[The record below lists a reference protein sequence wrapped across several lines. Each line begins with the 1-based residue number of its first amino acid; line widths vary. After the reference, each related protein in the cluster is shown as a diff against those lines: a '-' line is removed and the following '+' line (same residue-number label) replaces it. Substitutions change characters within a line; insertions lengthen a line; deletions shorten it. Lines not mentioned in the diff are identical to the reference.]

1 MHRYTLKMNSVTVL
15 SFLSFQEVLEI
26 VDICPY
32 LKALLSLLKGVF
44 FLVLVCFHCLSSLNN
59 RIMLHMEHGLICVTN
74 TFQLRGKFHVYLDN
88 FKWVSCT
95 SMLSMTGGREDSSED
110 TSLNSFWTLIKPRS
124 ATKALFEVEDSGTT
138 ITGAFKLTS
147 IKRRKLFL
155 AKSFMLEAAISAA
168 WTVTAVR
175 ASCAVWKL
183 FRKFYC

>member
-1 MHRYTLKMNSVTVL
+1 M
-15 SFLSFQEVLEI
+15 
-26 VDICPY
+26 CPY
-32 LKALLSLLKGVF
+32 LKALLNLVGGVLGGWGVC
-44 FLVLVCFHCLSSLNN
+44 LVLVCFYHLSSLND
-59 RIMLHMEHGLICVTN
+59 RTMLHMEHTPIFFKN
-74 TFQLRGKFHVYLDN
+74 TLQLRRKLHVYLDN

-124 ATKALFEVEDSGTT
+124 ATKALYEVEDSGTT

-155 AKSFMLEAAISAA
+155 AKSFTLEAAISAA

-183 FRKFYC
+183 FRKFYW